1 MHNKTGLFISSMH
14 NAVARAFSKS
24 GQTQTMKKI
33 LLLLS
38 LLALASLVSINWMVL
53 PSDGVSPAPVVAA
66 HGRSDKAAVA
76 PQAAHTLGQFTGLWG
91 NTNSTS
97 IPADRADPFDLLW
110 VRALSPADQLEGK
123 EDVQDQLRKLAQDNP
138 HYLKKLVALYGSET
152 SAASR
157 ELIITLLASIPSAET
172 LALARRLASSPDAG
186 QRKAA
191 LSMLGNLNVNLQE
204 ERELIL
210 LSLNNQQTPAVT
222 LQALA
227 ALKAPAP
234 AGIDAPGK
242 PGDHSMPGN
251 ADTKTTAA
259 VIRQLQSLT
268 ENPDAT
274 VRSRSISQLA
284 QWDKNDSSLN
294 YFSAALNDQIPEVRQ
309 AAIFALAQSGANADT
324 VKQLLT
330 SLVNSASEN
339 TIIKTSARQ
348 VLERLTDNK
357 HVAN

>member
-1 MHNKTGLFISSMH
+1 
-14 NAVARAFSKS
+14 
-24 GQTQTMKKI
+24 MKKI

-38 LLALASLVSINWMVL
+38 LLALASLISMNWMTL
-53 PSDGVSPAPVVAA
+53 PSDTSSSAPVVAK
-66 HGRSDKAAVA
+66 HGRSDKAPVA
-76 PQAAHTLGQFTGLWG
+76 TQAAHTLAQFTGLWR
-91 NTNSTS
+91 NTNGIT
-97 IPADRADPFDLLW
+97 PADKADTFDLLW
-110 VRALSPADQLEGK
+110 ARALSPADQSEGK
-123 EDVQDQLRKLAQDNP
+123 NDAQDQLRKLIQENP
-138 HYLKKLVALYGSET
+138 HYLKKLVALYDSET
-152 SAASR
+152 SAANR
-157 ELIITLLASIPSAET
+157 ELIISLLASIPSAET
-172 LALARRLASSPDAG
+172 LALSRRLASSPDAG
-186 QRKAA
+186 QRLAA

-234 AGIDAPGK
+234 AGVDAPGK
-242 PGDHSMPGN
+242 PGDNSLPDK

-309 AAIFALAQSGANADT
+309 AAIFAIAQSGTNAET

-330 SLVNSASEN
+330 SLVNNDSEN

-348 VLERLTDNK
+348 VLERLADNK
-357 HVAN
+357 HIAN

>member
-1 MHNKTGLFISSMH
+1 MYNKTVLSISSMQ
-14 NAVARAFSKS
+14 NAIARAFSKL
-24 GQTQTMKKI
+24 GQLQTMKKI

-38 LLALASLVSINWMVL
+38 LLALASLISMNWMTL
-53 PSDGVSPAPVVAA
+53 PSDTASPAPVVAK
-66 HGRSDKAAVA
+66 HGRSNKAPAES
-76 PQAAHTLGQFTGLWG
+76 QAAHTLGQFTGLWG

-97 IPADRADPFDLLW
+97 APADKADPFDLLW
-110 VRALSPADQLEGK
+110 ARTLSPADQLEGK
-123 EDVQDQLRKLAQDNP
+123 EDAQDQLRKLAQENP
-138 HYLKKLVALYGSET
+138 HYVKKLVALYDSET
-152 SAASR
+152 YAASR
-157 ELIITLLASIPSAET
+157 ELIINLLASIPSAET
-172 LALARRLASSPDAG
+172 LALSRRLASSPDSG

-191 LSMLGNLNVNLQE
+191 LSMLGNLNINLQE

-210 LSLNNQQTPAVT
+210 LSLNNQQVPAVA

-234 AGIDAPGK
+234 AGIDGPPK
-242 PGDHSMPGN
+242 PANNMLDS

-294 YFSAALNDQIPEVRQ
+294 YFSTALNDQIPEVRQ
-309 AAIFALAQSGANADT
+309 AAIFAIAQSGTNAET

-330 SLVNSASEN
+330 SLVNNASE
-339 TIIKTSARQ
+339 TTTIKTSARQ
-348 VLERLTDNK
+348 VLERLADNK